1 MSDYRNA
8 LDEMT
13 ADDEYFTYAP
23 YEDCATPAP
32 APDKFSGRTDPDN
45 RDYMAD
51 VLGMPRPV
59 FAATDAIAYAD
70 ACNDMFREDN
80 REALRGMKAMIERM
94 AAQS

>member
-23 YEDCATPAP
+23 YEDCAAPAP
-32 APDKFSGRTDPDN
+32 APDKFSGRTDADN

-59 FAATDAIAYAD
+59 WVSTPRAFTNTEPSKAAPVASRKPVT
-70 ACNDMFREDN
+70 RSH
-80 REALRGMKAMIERM
+80 RHHSEAK
-94 AAQS
+94 

>member
-23 YEDCATPAP
+23 YEDCAAPAPAP
-32 APDKFSGRTDPDN
+32 APDKFSGRTDADN
-45 RDYMAD
+45 RSYMAD

-59 FAATDAIAYAD
+59 WVSTPRAFTAD
-70 ACNDMFREDN
+70 SPSKRSAVPSRKPVT
-80 REALRGMKAMIERM
+80 RSHRHHSEAK
-94 AAQS
+94 